1 MNKFDK
7 IISQIKFDDKGLLG
21 CIVQDYQNNDVL
33 MFAYMN
39 PTSLQKTL
47 ETGHATYWSRSR
59 SKLWVKGESSGHQQ
73 VVKAMYYDCD
83 ADCLL
88 IKVDQKVAACHE
100 GYRTCFFRKIE
111 DGETKIVGQKLF
123 DAEKVYK

>member
-1 MNKFDK
+1 MSKFDK

-21 CIVQDYQNNDVL
+21 CIVQDHQNNDVL

-39 PTSLQKTL
+39 STSLQKTL

-123 DAEKVYK
+123 DTEKVYK